1 MYTYGNRIM
10 IPIKIVLKPGTV
22 ALPVIPATWEVEI
35 GTIQN

>member
-1 MYTYGNRIM
+1 MYTYENRVM
-10 IPIKIVLKPGTV
+10 IPTKIVLKPDTV